1 MNTAEV
7 TLKFN
12 LDREQDK
19 LIYEGLQ
26 NLPKHFGKDDL
37 SEAFM
42 MFIDR
47 MIHSLSECDKRNEQ
61 CQKLLLQIAESVG
74 TQRHG
79 NV

>member
-42 MFIDR
+42 MFIDS

-61 CQKLLLQIAESVG
+61 CQKLLLQIAERAG
-74 TQRHG
+74 TQRYGH
-79 NV
+79 V

>member
-7 TLKFN
+7 RLKFN

-42 MFIDR
+42 IFIDS
-47 MIHSLSECDKRNEQ
+47 MIHSLTECDKRNQ
-61 CQKLLLQIAESVG
+61 RCQKLLLQIVESVG